1 MPIPACKY
9 TIFISYIVIHKGK
22 KIERKS
28 ISATILIDFD
38 CSCPHFVLFRSLQH
52 FTPLSLGEGNGG
64 EAPLCNP
71 VARQTSYLCTQKH
84 NMKKAMNK
92 KLLRIILSAVLLLA
106 AWLVT
111 RNIAMPVW
119 GQLLVFLVPY
129 LIVGY
134 DVLGEAWE
142 GIREGDPFD

>member
-38 CSCPHFVLFRSLQH
+38 CSCPHFVLFRALQH

-64 EAPLCNP
+64 EAFGEGYGVRLHF
-71 VARQTSYLCTQKH
+71 ATRLH
-84 NMKKAMNK
+84 A
-92 KLLRIILSAVLLLA
+92 KLLTFAP
-106 AWLVT
+106 
-111 RNIAMPVW
+111 RNI
-119 GQLLVFLVPY
+119 
-129 LIVGY
+129 I
-134 DVLGEAWE
+134 
-142 GIREGDPFD
+142 